1 MKILVFDYYLTS
13 SFLFHSYFPLERV
26 FMSLVPDGDHAMIF
40 LAGTAAGAMNAIIL
54 NPLSALKYKTW
65 GREVNRGMPTEA
77 LDMWRKAG
85 LR

>member
-1 MKILVFDYYLTS
+1 
-13 SFLFHSYFPLERV
+13 
-26 FMSLVPDGDHAMIF
+26 MSLVPDGEHMMIF
-40 LAGTAAGAMNAIIL
+40 LAGTSAGAVNAIIL

>member
-1 MKILVFDYYLTS
+1 
-13 SFLFHSYFPLERV
+13 
-26 FMSLVPDGDHAMIF
+26 MSLLPDGHPMMNL
-40 LAGTAAGAMNAIIL
+40 LAGNAAGAMNAIFL